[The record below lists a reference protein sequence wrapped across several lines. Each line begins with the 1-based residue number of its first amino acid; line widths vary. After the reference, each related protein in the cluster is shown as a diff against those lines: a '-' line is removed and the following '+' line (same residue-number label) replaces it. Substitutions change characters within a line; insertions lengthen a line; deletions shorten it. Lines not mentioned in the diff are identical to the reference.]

1 MSRIDAAFEKKLQ
14 SNPSANVRVI
24 VRTAQAPAQCVS
36 ALEAQGFKVIR
47 VSSLINAVT
56 VEGKAQMALRLDQED
71 WVVRIEEDKLV
82 HTM

>member
-1 MSRIDAAFEKKLQ
+1 
-14 SNPSANVRVI
+14 
-24 VRTAQAPAQCVS
+24 VS

-56 VEGKAQMALRLDQED
+56 VEGKAQMALRLDQEE
-71 WVVRIEEDKLV
+71 WVVRIEEDKIV